1 MSWRVSSSSPR
12 NQRTTYNGCK
22 SELLYCTCSMTI
34 CVLAFLAY
42 NPYCAGLY
50 RYESMHTSMIPQDIC
65 IRKTFF
71 NYPNYE
77 VILFVTGGTALME
90 RLFPVTRTYR
100 KRSLIW
106 HRRRRNWMSS
116 LPSVTFSWDSSLR
129 IPRTRNILLSCF
141 FYCMCLNMHYRAVF
155 FFNIMARWVMW
166 CARICGSLLTLL
178 TSWWWSSEPLQ
189 RPRCKSQSPVRHVGG

>member
-90 RLFPVTRTYR
+90 RLFPVTRNYR
-100 KRSLIW
+100 KRCLTS

-116 LPSVTFSWDSSLR
+116 LPSVTSSSDSSLR
-129 IPRTRNILLSCF
+129 IPRTRNILL
-141 FYCMCLNMHYRAVF
+141 CLV
-155 FFNIMARWVMW
+155 
-166 CARICGSLLTLL
+166 CLSLCVSVLFVSTV
-178 TSWWWSSEPLQ
+178 
-189 RPRCKSQSPVRHVGG
+189 CI